1 MEYRNEL
8 TYTGQQVQEILDNA
22 LLKKAQELTEAE
34 RLLVKDNLGIEE
46 TDLSS
51 YATREEMNK
60 AIGDAVDAIPT
71 PDVSGQIG
79 VHNASK
85 DAHPFIQESVENM
98 RNAIP
103 NKVSQLEN
111 DKGYLT
117 QHQDLSAYATRKEMN
132 KAIEQAVSSI
142 PTPDVSGQIEEHN
155 EDKSAHPYLLEEVGK
170 VEGKIPTK
178 ASQLE
183 NDRGY
188 LTAHQD
194 ISHLATKADLNG
206 KQDWIED
213 LEDIRQGANR
223 EIPTKVSQLEN
234 DEGFLKEHQDV
245 SNLATKEEVITI
257 EANALQAKNDASIAK
272 TEAIKAST
280 NASEALRQAQ
290 VSTDAIATLKGLEN
304 SDEAMAIIAAEIT
317 KIAQNSSDIK
327 GLKEM
332 IVTMTEEEYE
342 AMEDIDQAKIYML
355 Y

>member
-1 MEYRNEL
+1 MEYRNKL
-8 TYTGQQVQEILDNA
+8 KFTGQEVQEILDKA
-22 LLKKAQELTEAE
+22 LLRKEQLLTDDEKQTVKKNLG
-34 RLLVKDNLGIEE
+34 VKDV
-46 TDLSS
+46 DLSG
-51 YATREEMNK
+51 YTTKGEVEK
-60 AIGDAVDAIPT
+60 AIADAVNAIPT

-79 VHNASK
+79 EHNTNK
-85 DAHPFIQESVENM
+85 DAHPSILQSIEDV
-98 RNAIP
+98 RNEMP
-103 NKVSQLEN
+103 NKVSELEN

-117 QHQDLSAYATRKEMN
+117 QHQDISHLATKEEMN
-132 KAIEQAVSSI
+132 KKQDWIE
-142 PTPDVSGQIEEHN
+142 D
-155 EDKSAHPYLLEEVGK
+155 LEEIRQNANR
-170 VEGKIPTK
+170 EIPTK
-178 ASQLE
+178 LSQLD
-183 NDRGY
+183 NDEGF
-188 LTAHQD
+188 LKEHQD
-194 ISHLATKADLNG
+194 ISHLATKEEMNK

-213 LEDIRQGANR
+213 LEEIRQNANR
-223 EIPTKVSQLEN
+223 EIPTKLSQLDN

-245 SNLATKEEVITI
+245 SHLATKEDLIDV

-332 IVTMTEEEYE
+332 IVIMTEEEYE
-342 AMEDIDQAKIYML
+342 AMEDIDQSKIYML